1 VTMLATIWEPGLNPI
16 GPASMFAL
24 GTTALA
30 WVLADWVAL
39 SRVRTVIILLS
50 LGLFSVFLVVSA
62 ANLVALEPLHLG
74 IKRRRFPDFDDYLAN
89 YILLAVGTVLGLK
102 LIRRPMGWVR
112 DIGIVL
118 TFVWCGVI
126 VAEACG
132 TIYWSCG
139 GS

>member
-1 VTMLATIWEPGLNPI
+1 MAVLATSWEPGLNPI

-24 GTTALA
+24 VAAALA
-30 WVLADWVAL
+30 WFLVDLPILARLRVAITF
-39 SRVRTVIILLS
+39 SCKA
-50 LGLFSVFLVVSA
+50 LFGVFLVVSA

-89 YILLAVGTVLGLK
+89 YILLAVGTVFWLK
-102 LIRRPMGWVR
+102 LARSPEGWPR

-118 TFVWCGVI
+118 TCVWCGVV
-126 VAEACG
+126 VAEVCG
-132 TIYWSCG
+132 ILYWSY